1 MNILL
6 DFLPFQHAGGIGGHS
21 SFAMKVT
28 TDIIAYEV
36 TNHHYFA
43 VYDSKKSYQLRHD
56 FLSFAQQHNI
66 LLVDLSQYK
75 LSEIIKRHQIDV
87 FFIAIGQLYQ
97 DYDLKGITC
106 KTIMFIHDIF
116 DVERCDNKIDSIIYD
131 PKKEGRWEQFKRLIN
146 LYSGRWNR
154 QVHKSYQ
161 SIMPLYGSDTTIA
174 FTVSNYTRQAI
185 YYHFPQIKKDIRICF
200 SPLKY
205 VEQHDIIENE
215 QLRHLIESRH
225 PFLLMIAA
233 NRKYKN
239 PQIITKVFPRLKKEY
254 PDLHLL
260 TLKYGKSIQPG
271 HIDIDYLSDSDLE
284 HAYQKATALVF
295 ASFFE
300 GFGYPPVEA
309 MKYGTPTIASNV
321 TSIPEI
327 LGDAAI
333 YFSPIYPADFYRA
346 AKCVLDQQV
355 NLQVSMAQR
364 YEFIKKCQIEGEQ
377 ELIQLIFNS

>member
-1 MNILL
+1 MELQTITFLL
-6 DFLPFQHAGGIGGHS
+6 FMTARKAIGFDMTS
-21 SFAMKVT
+21 SV
-28 TDIIAYEV
+28 
-36 TNHHYFA
+36 
-43 VYDSKKSYQLRHD
+43 
-56 FLSFAQQHNI
+56 
-66 LLVDLSQYK
+66 
-75 LSEIIKRHQIDV
+75 DV

-215 QLRHLIESRH
+215 QLRHLILR
-225 PFLLMIAA
+225 
-233 NRKYKN
+233 
-239 PQIITKVFPRLKKEY
+239 
-254 PDLHLL
+254 
-260 TLKYGKSIQPG
+260 
-271 HIDIDYLSDSDLE
+271 
-284 HAYQKATALVF
+284 
-295 ASFFE
+295 
-300 GFGYPPVEA
+300 
-309 MKYGTPTIASNV
+309 
-321 TSIPEI
+321 
-327 LGDAAI
+327 
-333 YFSPIYPADFYRA
+333 YFHD
-346 AKCVLDQQV
+346 
-355 NLQVSMAQR
+355 
-364 YEFIKKCQIEGEQ
+364 
-377 ELIQLIFNS
+377 